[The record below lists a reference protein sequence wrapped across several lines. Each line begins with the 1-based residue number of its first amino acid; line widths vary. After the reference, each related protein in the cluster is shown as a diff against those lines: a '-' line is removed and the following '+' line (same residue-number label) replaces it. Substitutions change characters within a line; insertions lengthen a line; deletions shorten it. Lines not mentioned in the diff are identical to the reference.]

1 MKYTL
6 RNYIENLEDRVV
18 NKDIYIKDDHV
29 GMYQNVFDLPVQ

>member
-18 NKDIYIKDDHV
+18 NKDIYIKDIFITLESEVRDE
-29 GMYQNVFDLPVQ
+29 

>member
-18 NKDIYIKDDHV
+18 NKDIYITLESEVRDE
-29 GMYQNVFDLPVQ
+29 